1 MRGIK
6 QRLQDRLDR
15 RRSEV
20 DRVARMLL
28 LAADGE
34 GLIRLSGVSDQQVWD
49 ERIVKIPLRGTVL
62 MAVPMSAEPQRYKIE
77 VWREGV
83 LLTSWLGKP
92 RDARGGDV
100 VEVDLNYA
108 IEWVE
113 A

>member
-6 QRLQDRLDR
+6 QRLQDLHDR

-20 DRVARMLL
+20 DRMLL
-28 LAADGE
+28 LSVADDGE

-77 VWREGV
+77 IWREGV

-92 RDARGGDV
+92 RDARGGDL
-100 VEVDLNYA
+100 VEVDLNSA